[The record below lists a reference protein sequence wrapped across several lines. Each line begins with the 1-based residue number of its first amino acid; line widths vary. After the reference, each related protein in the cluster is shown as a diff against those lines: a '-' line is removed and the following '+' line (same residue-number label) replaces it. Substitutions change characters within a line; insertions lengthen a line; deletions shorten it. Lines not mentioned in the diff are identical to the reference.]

1 MSCINHRED
10 AAEGIG
16 LTRGCAL
23 LLWVSLAVVLLAGGC
38 GYRFVDSNAALPDD
52 VVTVYVEPFI
62 NRTRVVGLEDGLAL
76 ALRRELMAQPRPRL
90 AERPEDADA
99 ILSGV
104 IRSYGIRNVSVNRF
118 DEVLQVEARFD
129 AEATLR
135 RRQPKEVLWARQ
147 VIRLR
152 EVYDAARGAVVP
164 GSSGFLEKALNLE
177 DVSRLADA
185 RLAEDSR
192 TRARKRLL
200 ERFARLVRQRMAEGF

>member
-1 MSCINHRED
+1 MS
-10 AAEGIG
+10 
-16 LTRGCAL
+16 LTRRCVFLLAVSWAAAL
-23 LLWVSLAVVLLAGGC
+23 LAAAC

-52 VVTVYVEPFI
+52 VRTIYVEPFI
-62 NRTRVVGLEDGLAL
+62 NRTRILGLEDGLAL
-76 ALRRELMAQPRPRL
+76 ALRRELMAQQQPRV
-90 AERPEDADA
+90 AERFEDADA

-104 IRSYGIRNVSVNRF
+104 IRNYGIRNVSVNRF

-135 RRQPKEVLWARQ
+135 RRQSKEVLWAPQ

-152 EVYDAARGAVVP
+152 EVYNAARGAVVP
-164 GSSGFLEKALNLE
+164 GSSGFLDNAMSLE

-185 RLAEDSR
+185 RLAEGSR
-192 TRARKRLL
+192 MRARKRLL

>member
-1 MSCINHRED
+1 MS
-10 AAEGIG
+10 
-16 LTRGCAL
+16 LTRRCVFL
-23 LLWVSLAVVLLAGGC
+23 LSVSWAAALLAGAC

-52 VVTVYVEPFI
+52 VRTIYVEPFI
-62 NRTRVVGLEDGLAL
+62 NRTRIVGLEDGLAL
-76 ALRRELMAQPRPRL
+76 ALRRELMAQQQPRV
-90 AERPEDADA
+90 AERFEDADA

-104 IRSYGIRNVSVNRF
+104 IRNYGIRNVSVNRF

-135 RRQPKEVLWARQ
+135 RRQSKEVLWAPQ

-152 EVYDAARGAVVP
+152 EVYNAARGAVVP
-164 GSSGFLEKALNLE
+164 GSSGFLDNALNLE

-185 RLAEDSR
+185 RLAQGSR
-192 TRARKRLL
+192 MRARKRLL